1 MVRARLWPSSPQR
14 PQFAFSFE
22 FLNWAEALL
31 LEAQVSLNDFCKAI
45 AFKCKHPLT
54 KVSVIFFLL
63 NISSTT
69 VLVVLGT
76 KLLCHNDR
84 LF

>member
-54 KVSVIFFLL
+54 KASVIFF
-63 NISSTT
+63 IIKYIKYYCIGGFRDET
-69 VLVVLGT
+69 
-76 KLLCHNDR
+76 
-84 LF
+84 FMP